1 MVELED
7 RYLVIKRTDFDEID
21 FYECNAGAELERL
34 SRAGVFIEQ
43 DWPEYEPTKALL
55 LARIELESAV
65 SARYDLGMIRG
76 VVLAAAEAIRATGD
90 TRAAS
95 NILNA
100 VGIEDTDLRQCP
112 EADVRVLR
120 TTLDGTFPMGYDAE
134 YTSFTTSYNLH
145 RCETEFTG
153 FIPHMYG
160 EPERV
165 LVATV
170 PGALS
175 CDDLIT
181 AYWLRQIRENKEG
194 ANVNEPTSC

>member
-1 MVELED
+1 MRELED
-7 RYLVIKRTDFDEID
+7 RYLVIKRTDLDSVD
-21 FYECNAGAELERL
+21 FYESDAEAELERL

-55 LARIELESAV
+55 LARIELEGAV

-76 VVLAAAEAIRATGD
+76 VVLAAAEAVRATGD

-100 VGIEDTDLRQCP
+100 AGIKDADLRQCP

-153 FIPHMYG
+153 FIPRMYG
-160 EPERV
+160 GPEQV

-175 CDDLIT
+175 RNDLIT
-181 AYWLRQIRENKEG
+181 AYWLRQIMENKSALPVE
-194 ANVNEPTSC
+194 

>member
-1 MVELED
+1 MAELEN
-7 RYLVIKRTDFDEID
+7 RYLVIKRTDLDGVD
-21 FYECNAGAELERL
+21 FEGDVESALEEL
-34 SRAGVFIEQ
+34 SRAGLFIAQ

-55 LARIELESAV
+55 LARIELEGAA
-65 SARYDLGMIRG
+65 SARYDLGMTRG

-100 VGIEDTDLRQCP
+100 AGIKDADLRQCP

-120 TTLDGTFPMGYDAE
+120 TTLDGTFPMGCDAE

-153 FIPHMYG
+153 FIPRMYG
-160 EPERV
+160 EPEQV

-170 PGALS
+170 PGALGRN
-175 CDDLIT
+175 DLTT
-181 AYWLRQIRENKEG
+181 AHWLRQIMENKAASNG
-194 ANVNEPTSC
+194 